1 MERVFFQKILITVSG
16 TLLIFAAL
24 SSILAFGIYE
34 FGWSGSWMAYVP
46 LPAAFVDGRFITQSE
61 VFRRLA
67 AYENLGGGPTDQR
80 KTILANL
87 TEEEIISDLAQK
99 LGITVSDSE
108 LDQYFGYLLNRFGIK
123 SEDASDAIR
132 QKFGW
137 SPEEFRRF
145 LVIPDLLE
153 AKLKMS
159 FMTNAKDSFAFRRM
173 ELIKNRLGSGLDF
186 LEAVKLYSEDEE
198 SKYIGGELGY
208 RGLNEI
214 EPWVAG
220 KVSRF
225 KNGEVSDIIV
235 SRDGYHIMQ
244 MVAREGSG
252 DDEQVL
258 LRQIFLKGPDF
269 SEYLEKE
276 KQNYKVYIFG
286 RL

>member
-1 MERVFFQKILITVSG
+1 
-16 TLLIFAAL
+16 
-24 SSILAFGIYE
+24 
-34 FGWSGSWMAYVP
+34 
-46 LPAAFVDGRFITQSE
+46 
-61 VFRRLA
+61 
-67 AYENLGGGPTDQR
+67 
-80 KTILANL
+80 
-87 TEEEIISDLAQK
+87 
-99 LGITVSDSE
+99 
-108 LDQYFGYLLNRFGIK
+108 
-123 SEDASDAIR
+123 
-132 QKFGW
+132 
-137 SPEEFRRF
+137 
-145 LVIPDLLE
+145 
-153 AKLKMS
+153 
-159 FMTNAKDSFAFRRM
+159 
-173 ELIKNRLGSGLDF
+173 
-186 LEAVKLYSEDEE
+186 
-198 SKYIGGELGY
+198 LGY

-235 SRDGYHIMQ
+235 SPDGYHIMQ